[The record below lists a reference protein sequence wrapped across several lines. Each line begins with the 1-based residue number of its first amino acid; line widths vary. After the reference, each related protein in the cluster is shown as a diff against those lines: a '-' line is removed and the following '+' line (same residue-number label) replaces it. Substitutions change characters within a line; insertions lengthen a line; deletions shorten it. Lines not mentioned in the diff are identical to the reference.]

1 MIKNVRITKKAQK
14 DLKNVPIY
22 VAVNLHKWVDDIEER
37 GLKEVRKVKSY
48 HDEPVKGER
57 KGWRS
62 IRLTKA
68 YRAFYRV
75 VKEGN
80 EVVELQGVNKHE
92 YKKKK

>member
-1 MIKNVRITKKAQK
+1 MIKDVRITKKAQK
-14 DLKNVPIY
+14 DLKNIPMY

-48 HDEPVKGER
+48 HDEPVKGEG
-57 KGWRS
+57 KGQRS

-68 YRAFYRV
+68 YRAFYRI

-80 EVVELQGVNKHE
+80 EVIEIQEVNKHE